1 VWELLL
7 FLLGVLAS
15 WRSLL
20 VAGLFF
26 GSLPA
31 GVRHPFGGHAIDTR
45 DSAVNFGRGR
55 SMPKL
60 VVKGAQLSCSMG
72 NAPSQLTVLP
82 TNMVNGDSAPA
93 ANIQD
98 MIPNVNILPFGA
110 CMSIANPQ
118 VAAATSAA
126 MGVLTPQPCIPMTT
140 APWTPGST
148 SVTIAGQPA
157 VSDSC
162 QLLCQWAGQIQVT
175 DAGQTD
181 IEVD

>member
-1 VWELLL
+1 
-7 FLLGVLAS
+7 
-15 WRSLL
+15 
-20 VAGLFF
+20 
-26 GSLPA
+26 
-31 GVRHPFGGHAIDTR
+31 
-45 DSAVNFGRGR
+45 
-55 SMPKL
+55 
-60 VVKGAQLSCSMG
+60 MG

-82 TNMVNGDSAPA
+82 ANMVEGDSAPA

-98 MIPNVNILPFGA
+98 MIPNANIAPFGA

-126 MGVLTPQPCIPMTT
+126 MGVLTPQPCVPMTS

-162 QLLCQWAGQIQVT
+162 QLVCQWGGQIQVT
-175 DAGQTD
+175 NPGQTD